1 MTEWILTITIL
12 CSLEPGCEPSTSEH
26 VTTEEVCRNI
36 ETHSDEMLPWQIVV
50 DCEERAND

>member
-12 CSLEPGCEPSTSEH
+12 CSGEPGCEHSKDEL
-26 VTTEEVCRNI
+26 VTTEEICLVM
-36 ETHSDEMLPWQIVV
+36 EAHSDEMLPWKIVV